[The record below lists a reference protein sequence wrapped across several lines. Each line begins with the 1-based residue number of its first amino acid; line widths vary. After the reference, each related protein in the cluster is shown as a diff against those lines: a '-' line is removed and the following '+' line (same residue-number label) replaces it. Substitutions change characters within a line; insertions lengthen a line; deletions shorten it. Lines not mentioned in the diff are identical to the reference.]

1 MTKHSQVLSAAG
13 VELRP
18 AIFEP
23 PRGRHDVYMLVLP
36 GSPKVCVPL
45 VYVPPSLKAHFDTGA
60 VLAFD
65 IYRLEQ
71 NGSAMR
77 VLAEQPQS
85 LIAAV
90 HLKDG
95 RILVEV
101 PASFSAQRSRLLRR
115 VIALVGIAFL
125 GGIMSSVLVSA
136 MAFSLAGLQLWKR
149 SRIPVCA
156 HRELKRRGSI
166 MRLVCANKKST
177 IADSASTS

>member
-1 MTKHSQVLSAAG
+1 
-13 VELRP
+13 
-18 AIFEP
+18 
-23 PRGRHDVYMLVLP
+23 MLVLP

-45 VYVPPSLKAHFDTGA
+45 VHVPPSLKALFDTGA
-60 VLAFD
+60 VQAFD
-65 IYRLEQ
+65 LYRLEQ
-71 NGSAMR
+71 NGPAMR

-101 PASFSAQRSRLLRR
+101 PASLSAQRNRLLCR

-125 GGIMSSVLVSA
+125 GGIMNSMLALV
-136 MAFSLAGLQLWKR
+136 MAVSLAGLQLWKR

-156 HRELKRRGSI
+156 HR
-166 MRLVCANKKST
+166 RLER
-177 IADSASTS
+177 SAQNGPP